1 MMNDK
6 KRNAAL
12 IGGMAAEVAEIYEEE
27 AIDVV
32 KDDETGM
39 LQIVWHSSNNSFT
52 PRNTGIKAE
61 DTDLEELEKALDA
74 MGVGHCW

>member
-1 MMNDK
+1 MDKK
-6 KRNAAL
+6 KRNADL
-12 IGGMAAEVAEIYEEE
+12 IGGMAAEVAEMYEEE

-52 PRNTGIKAE
+52 PHDTGIKA
-61 DTDLEELEKALDA
+61 DDADLEELEKALDT
-74 MGVGHCW
+74 MGIGHCW

>member
-1 MMNDK
+1 MDKK
-6 KRNAAL
+6 KRNASL
-12 IGGMAAEVAEIYEEE
+12 IGGMAAEVAEMYEEE

-52 PRNTGIKAE
+52 PRNTDIKAE
-61 DTDLEELEKALDA
+61 DTDLEELEKALNA
-74 MGVGHCW
+74 MGIAHCW